1 MRDHD
6 LQSYITGFLAARDE
20 ASAHVIL
27 TPYGIQVS
35 YLPNA
40 ERAPEYFVVRTDG
53 ALDNLPPAAIVH
65 ILDQR
70 QPAPIGFAPLAT
82 CQLMARDLGDHP
94 SPPTGFD
101 VFEVTDLAVM
111 AMLDHLPGFLPP
123 SQDLRAVQFALRDGG
138 RLVAAARSAMGL
150 DQDVIADNLVDAP
163 TAPDGAAEAVLAL
176 LLATAGGRGQ
186 TRALALVDA
195 GQQPLF
201 ASFGF
206 APMAQVESYQRGAE

>member
-20 ASAHVIL
+20 ASAHVIP

-40 ERAPEYFVVRTDG
+40 ERPPEYFVFHSDG
-53 ALDNLPPAAIVH
+53 ALDNLPVAATVH
-65 ILDQR
+65 IVDQR
-70 QPAPIGFAPLAT
+70 QAAPIGFAPQAT

-94 SPPTGFD
+94 APPSGFD

-150 DQDVIADNLVDAP
+150 EQDVIADNLVSAP
-163 TAPDGAAEAVLAL
+163 KAPQGATKAVLAL
-176 LLATAGGRGQ
+176 LLATAAGRGQ
-186 TRALALVDA
+186 ARALALVEA

-206 APMAQVESYQRGAE
+206 APMARVESYRRTAE